1 MRLVSNMNCLN
12 TPAKRATGS
21 DAMNLFVK
29 RAYDDDHF
37 EEVITFS
44 GKLNLREIANL
55 RLNELDRAL
64 LEDVGSDVKA
74 SPADYLLLLEML
86 FRRSAEQENKDNPWV
101 DLGKYAGTFDILP
114 GLKAEVSREF

>member
-1 MRLVSNMNCLN
+1 
-12 TPAKRATGS
+12 
-21 DAMNLFVK
+21 MNLFVK

-101 DLGKYAGTFDILP
+101 DLGKYAGTYGGYI
-114 GLKAEVSREF
+114 SQ